1 MKKLAAVAVFL
12 FFAGFLLAQ
21 SEQRTETTTTTM
33 WDGTLFDEG
42 CRTTHTQQKDTTSNE
57 NGNRTET
64 KTTVTTDCPVTTT
77 TTSFG
82 LMLPEGKYVHFDDAS
97 NTRIVESVKKNK
109 IWTSSITEH
118 RPIKTRIVGT
128 RNGDVVVIKEIR

>member
-21 SEQRTETTTTTM
+21 SEQRTETTTTTT
-33 WDGTLFDEG
+33 WNGTLFDEG
-42 CRTTHTQQKDTTSNE
+42 CRTTHTQKETTSNE
-57 NGNRTET
+57 DVSRTET

-82 LMLPEGKYVHFDDAS
+82 LMTPEGKYVHFDDAS
-97 NTRIVESVKKNK
+97 NTRIVETVKKNK
-109 IWTSSITEH
+109 IWTTSITEH
-118 RPIKTRIVGT
+118 KPIKTRIVGT

>member
-1 MKKLAAVAVFL
+1 MKKLAVVAVVLCFS
-12 FFAGFLLAQ
+12 GFLLAQ
-21 SEQRTETTTTTM
+21 SGQRTETTTTTT
-33 WDGTLFDEG
+33 WNGTLFDEG
-42 CRTTHTQQKDTTSNE
+42 CRTTHTQKEATSNE

-64 KTTVTTDCPVTTT
+64 KTTVTTDCPVTMT

-82 LMLPEGKYVHFDDAS
+82 LMTPEGKYVHFDDAG